1 MYSFTLGSS
10 TTVDE
15 EGRIMG
21 CCDTGCCDA
30 ADCQTLPDG
39 TCVPGCC

>member
-15 EGRIMG
+15 EGRIIMG
-21 CCDTGCCDA
+21 CCDD
-30 ADCQTLPDG
+30 DCQTLPDG
-39 TCVPGCC
+39 SCAPDCC